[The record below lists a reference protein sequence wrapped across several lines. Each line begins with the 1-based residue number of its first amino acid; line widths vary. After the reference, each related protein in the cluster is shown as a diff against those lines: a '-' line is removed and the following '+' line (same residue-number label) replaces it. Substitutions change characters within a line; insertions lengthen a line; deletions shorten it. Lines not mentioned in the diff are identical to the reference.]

1 MTKQTMIIQGE
12 AGQGKAGRHLTL
24 VSGGHFPAGKGSD
37 DTGQAVHSTMAGHTD
52 PDEELIDRV
61 GRGDVAATQTL
72 VTRKLPRML
81 ALARRL
87 LGDATEA
94 EDVAQEALLRLWK
107 QAGNWVPGR
116 ARLDTWL
123 HKVAVNLCYDRLRRR
138 RDMVDAADIELVD
151 DQADPARR
159 LDQTEVSAQ
168 VDAALNAL
176 PERQKLAIV
185 LCYYQ
190 ELSNIEA
197 AGLMEVSVDALE
209 SLLSRGRRQLRT
221 LLAGQQ
227 QELLGHAPPDTASS
241 PSTKTVQRSA

>member
-1 MTKQTMIIQGE
+1 MTRQDLTRQ
-12 AGQGKAGRHLTL
+12 HLTL
-24 VSGGHFPAGKGSD
+24 IKG
-37 DTGQAVHSTMAGHTD
+37 GQAADSEQPADAGRAARDTMTAHLD
-52 PDEELIDRV
+52 PDEELINRV
-61 GRGDVAATQTL
+61 GQGDIAATQTL

-107 QAGNWVPGR
+107 QAGHWVPGR
-116 ARLDTWL
+116 AKLDTWL
-123 HKVAVNLCYDRLRRR
+123 HKVAVNLCYDRLRKR

-151 DQADPARR
+151 EQADPAKR
-159 LDQTEVSAQ
+159 LDQVEVSAQ
-168 VDAALNAL
+168 VEAALNAL

-197 AGLMEVSVDALE
+197 ASLMDISVDALE
-209 SLLSRGRRQLRT
+209 SLLSRGRRQLRA

-227 QELLGHAPPDTASS
+227 QNLLGHDTNVASS
-241 PSTKTVQRSA
+241 AGTAFKAVSKTTQRTA